1 MEKTLNYI
9 LGVLV
14 LVLGGYILFAP
25 TPESTDIK
33 YIRQVDSLNNIIV
46 NLQQEQ
52 EEASKTITIYEEN
65 VKRLDLEIQET
76 KEKITKMQKDYE
88 AKIKNINKLTPSQLS
103 KFFTER
109 YK

>member
-14 LVLGGYILFAP
+14 LVLGGYIFFAP

-33 YIRQVDSLNNIIV
+33 YIRQVDSLNNVIV

-52 EEASKTITIYEEN
+52 EEANKTIVLYEEN
-65 VKRLDLEIQET
+65 VKKLDLEIQET
-76 KEKITKMQKDYE
+76 KEKITKMQKDYD
-88 AKIKNINKLTPSQLS
+88 AKIKNINKLTPTQLS
-103 KFFTER
+103 KFFAER